1 MMRFIQLT
9 VIELIS
15 PDELYL
21 IGPHRIDS
29 KLLTLHLTI
38 GLSGLHLRLP
48 IVISAPP
55 LMSKKELITLLSLD
69 DAAQAGQI
77 LSKLE
82 TEGIEC
88 FMKTRRTRFT
98 EAAAPP
104 GKPVDIRVYMKD
116 LDRALQLIAEEP
128 HEQKEPPPA
137 GP

>member
-1 MMRFIQLT
+1 MMTFIHLT
-9 VIELIS
+9 AIELNS
-15 PDELYL
+15 SHEFYL
-21 IGPHRIDS
+21 IGPHRVDS
-29 KLLTLHLTI
+29 KLLTLHLAVS
-38 GLSGLHLRLP
+38 LSGIHLRLP
-48 IVISAPP
+48 IFKSATP

-88 FMKTRRTRFT
+88 FMKTRRKRFT

-128 HEQKEPPPA
+128 HEKKDPPPA